1 MGATT
6 GGLPSLILNSCY
18 GGRFKVLEGFLG
30 FFGPLIGSLPPW
42 ITQKNLPPPGKIIL
56 YHSWLS
62 RHRRKTGSKV
72 STWWAWLLTQCAFRF
87 VDEHYIPTNS
97 LVLTELREQLC
108 ASVRRHL
115 LAEVPFGLLL
125 SGGLDSSLVAAIA
138 CRENKR
144 LGHGEVLKSFC
155 IGLKGSPDLAAAEQV
170 LFFISS
176 LITIL
181 IILSWFCYH
190 RSLGEIHLPGRG
202 KVGKNMSAQSKTTVR
217 SKRDFPLNCWT
228 GKGSFVNVVY
238 KNINKL

>member
-1 MGATT
+1 MGMTFNT
-6 GGLPSLILNSCY
+6 
-18 GGRFKVLEGFLG
+18 
-30 FFGPLIGSLPPW
+30 
-42 ITQKNLPPPGKIIL
+42 
-56 YHSWLS
+56 
-62 RHRRKTGSKV
+62 
-72 STWWAWLLTQCAFRF
+72 CAFRF

-170 LFFISS
+170 RGHSCHHCFS
-176 LITIL
+176 LITRL
-181 IILSWFCYH
+181 L
-190 RSLGEIHLPGRG
+190 
-202 KVGKNMSAQSKTTVR
+202 T
-217 SKRDFPLNCWT
+217 
-228 GKGSFVNVVY
+228 
-238 KNINKL
+238 